1 MLAICVRRGM
11 QEGNPDTTGLISTL
25 RRLLGISIQKEKT
38 KDGSAQSS
46 RYAEIKRE
54 LPGVKLS

>member
-1 MLAICVRRGM
+1 M

>member
-1 MLAICVRRGM
+1 M

-46 RYAEIKRE
+46 QYAEIKRE